1 MYCRSSHKRPH
12 TPIRLS
18 LVLVYWPGLPGVIAV
33 EEIAAFPHQHQQRE
47 RAGQAGEEPRQRIV
61 TCLPNARLE
70 ASCLARLLKSC
81 PVFGASMS

>member
-47 RAGQAGEEPRQRIV
+47 RAGQAGEQPRQRIV
-61 TCLPNARLE
+61 ACLPNARLK
-70 ASCLARLLKSC
+70 ASFLTKMPNSA
-81 PVFGASMS
+81 PVSGTSMP